1 MDLLWRTNDASYLA
15 SGLHSL
21 CWLPAQKWSRA
32 PLIQYTQ
39 DGSSYALLVV
49 RLFSDD
55 EDDGRKTIAYWE
67 TTLNYHD
74 IVENFRSAMHTTN
87 ENGSFYEKYSHD
99 PPSS

>member
-1 MDLLWRTNDASYLA
+1 MEQSTPYY
-15 SGLHSL
+15 
-21 CWLPAQKWSRA
+21 
-32 PLIQYTQ
+32 YTQ

-55 EDDGRKTIAYWE
+55 EDGRKTIAYWE

>member
-1 MDLLWRTNDASYLA
+1 MEQGTPY
-15 SGLHSL
+15 
-21 CWLPAQKWSRA
+21 
-32 PLIQYTQ
+32 YTQ
-39 DGSSYALLVV
+39 DGSSYALLVL

-99 PPSS
+99 PPSSWPKCSRGRCSKKS